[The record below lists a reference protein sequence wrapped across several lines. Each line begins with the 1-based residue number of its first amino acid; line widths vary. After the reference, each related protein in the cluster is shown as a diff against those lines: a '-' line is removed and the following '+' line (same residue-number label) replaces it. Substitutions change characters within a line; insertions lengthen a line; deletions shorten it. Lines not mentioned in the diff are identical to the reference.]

1 MFWAIILLFSLFT
14 AILFG
19 VGGYLISHW
28 WFKPK
33 NNPDVARIYVE
44 GIDKPFIGKL
54 SFASQKGTLY
64 IFRKGLSSVIVPQD
78 YGYDYHYYK
87 RTIYLDSLYNL
98 IAIPRGDKKP
108 LTSNAKNELIQ
119 ELVTSHIGAEAIH
132 AIKSRSSMSITLII
146 VAIIIAIGAGVVG
159 YAIHKPTTITQSIPA
174 ISQPQ
179 NIPQSGEIKIEAI

>member
-14 AILFG
+14 SILFG

-33 NNPDVARIYVE
+33 NNPDIARIYVE

-54 SFASQKGTLY
+54 AFASQKGTLY
-64 IFRKGLSSVIVPQD
+64 IFHKGLSSVIVPED
-78 YGYDYHYYK
+78 YGFDYHYYK
-87 RTIYLDSLYNL
+87 RTIYLDSLHNL
-98 IAIPRGDKKP
+98 IDIPKGDNKP

-119 ELVTSHIGAEAIH
+119 ELVTSHIGAEAVH
-132 AIKSRSSMSITLII
+132 AIKSRSSMSMTLII

-159 YAIHKPTTITQSIPA
+159 YAIHKPTTITQSTPA
-174 ISQPQ
+174 ISQPVG
-179 NIPQSGEIKIEAI
+179 SGEIKIEAIK